1 MEQENVVKLLSK
13 KKRGLLQKVFF
24 SRLTI
29 IVVLIL
35 LQIVLSLGIF
45 FWFRQ
50 YLTHYE
56 LLQGIFTFAMV
67 LYLFN
72 SPMDSS
78 AKLTWLMV
86 LAVVPYI
93 GAFFLWYS
101 QTNLGHRTIH
111 DRSAELIR
119 RTKNTLPQDET
130 VLKDLERTLT
140 APKICTAT

>member
-1 MEQENVVKLLSK
+1 MSDFEERPMEQENVVKLLNK
-13 KKRGLLQKVFF
+13 KKKSLLQKVFF
-24 SRLTI
+24 SRLT
-29 IVVLIL
+29 L
-35 LQIVLSLGIF
+35 IVLLIVLQLLLSAGIF
-45 FWFRQ
+45 VWFRQ

-56 LLQGIFTFAMV
+56 LLRGIFTFAMV

-86 LAVVPYI
+86 IAIVPYV

-130 VLKDLERTLT
+130 VLKNLE
-140 APKICTAT
+140 KDI